1 VQLEGTRPGDVVDA
15 THSSLGEAAVF
26 PSARVSTAGVVVVF
40 MRNEEDVAVD
50 LAEGRLQVVVGQF
63 V

>member
-1 VQLEGTRPGDVVDA
+1 MDA